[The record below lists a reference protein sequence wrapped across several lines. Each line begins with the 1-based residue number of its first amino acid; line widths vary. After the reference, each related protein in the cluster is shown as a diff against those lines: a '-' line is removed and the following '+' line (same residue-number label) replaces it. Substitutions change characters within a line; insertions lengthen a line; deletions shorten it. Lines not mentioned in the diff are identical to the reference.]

1 MASLWTFAEIFSRS
15 ATNHLTAEIF
25 ATKGPPLFGTAQV
38 VKLVDTLDSGS
49 SVGNNME
56 VRVLSWAQS
65 NELILSPGGPSDSG
79 GFFCAP
85 AHIFVFLCFGARHY
99 KSASARGRLKALERA
114 VDLIFSFISI

>member
-15 ATNHLTAEIF
+15 VTNHLTAEIF

-65 NELILSPGGPSDSG
+65 NELILSPGVPSDSG
-79 GFFCAP
+79 GFFLRP
-85 AHIFVFLCFGARHY
+85 SAHLCFFVLQRTALQIRFSAGQI
-99 KSASARGRLKALERA
+99 KSA
-114 VDLIFSFISI
+114 

>member
-15 ATNHLTAEIF
+15 ATNHLTSEIF

-65 NELILSPGGPSDSG
+65 NELILSPGVPSDSG
-79 GFFCAP
+79 GFFFAPQRTFLFFCAL
-85 AHIFVFLCFGARHY
+85 AHGNSNPLQRGA
-99 KSASARGRLKALERA
+99 A
-114 VDLIFSFISI
+114 